1 MSDPP
6 GSTPNA
12 GVAPPRGVWELA
24 WPSMMSFALH
34 AMVGIVDLIFVSSLG
49 TNAVA
54 SVAAAAQIHFIVL
67 SLLSAVTTG
76 TVALVAREVG
86 AGRHDEAVRATRTSV
101 VLALFLGAV
110 TMIGMPF
117 TRNLLTFMELEPSV
131 ASLGGTCLSTLLGFN
146 IPLAVV
152 VTLSMALRG
161 AGDMRTPLVL
171 GVIENV
177 VNVVA
182 DYALIFGNLGA
193 PELGAVGSAWAS
205 GISFTVGAVLIVAL
219 WLRGVLVVPVGARE
233 HAATVDMSRRLLRIG
248 TPTAIQDVTFNL
260 GMLIYISIVASF
272 GTEAVSAY
280 LIGVRILSFCFV
292 PGFGFAQAAST
303 LVGQD
308 LGADRPKRASRS
320 GWRAAGGATLV
331 MGSVGLVIVLLA
343 AELAAWF
350 GAAGDETIRLTI
362 TFIYILG
369 AAQPLMAVEFSL
381 GGALRG
387 AGDTRFPLLAILVG
401 LIVFRL
407 GGAFLVAIPLF
418 GTITAVWFC
427 LLADW
432 AVKASMLALRFA
444 GDRWK
449 HVEV

>member
-1 MSDPP
+1 M
-6 GSTPNA
+6 T
-12 GVAPPRGVWELA
+12 
-24 WPSMMSFALH
+24 SFALH
-34 AMVGIVDLIFVSSLG
+34 ALVGVVDLLFVSSLG
-49 TNAVA
+49 TEAVA

-76 TVALVAREVG
+76 TVALVAREIG
-86 AGRHDEAVRATRTSV
+86 AGRRDEAVRATRTSV
-101 VLALFLGAV
+101 VLAVVVGGV
-110 TMIGMPF
+110 TMLGMPF
-117 TRNLLTFMELEPSV
+117 TRNLLSFMDLAPAVSD
-131 ASLGGTCLSTLLGFN
+131 LGGTCLSTLLGFN

-152 VTLSMALRG
+152 VTLSMAVRG

-205 GISFTVGAVLIVAL
+205 GLSFTVGAGLIVAL
-219 WLRGVLVVPVGARE
+219 WLRGTLVIPRGARE
-233 HAATVDMSRRLLRIG
+233 HAATRNMSRRLLRIG

-260 GMLIYISIVASF
+260 GMIVYISIVASF
-272 GTEAVSAY
+272 GTESVSAY

-308 LGADRPKRASRS
+308 LGANRPQRASRS

-350 GAAGDETIRLTI
+350 GAVGDETIRLTI
-362 TFIYILG
+362 IMIYILG

-407 GGAFLVAIPLF
+407 GGALLVALPFF
-418 GTITAVWFC
+418 GTITAVWCC

-432 AVKASMLALRFA
+432 IVKASMLSLRFA
-444 GDRWK
+444 SDRWK
-449 HVEV
+449 HVKV